1 MTRQRSHLPGIQLRI
16 AEAKQKDVG
25 KSRARLDA
33 ETMAELKVSSGDF
46 IEISGGKKSTAATV
60 LPTEADK
67 SEELGIVRIDGLT
80 RKNAGTSVG
89 ENAMVRKVECYPA
102 KSVSLTPVGTK
113 GSMDR
118 EFAEFV
124 RNRLKG
130 IPVTTGD
137 ELSVII
143 LGNPITFRVQ
153 KHRPKGFVKIETTT
167 SLTILPETTVNR
179 RKILATSYEEIGG
192 LDEEI
197 RRLREIIRAT
207 STAPRSLPEVRRR
220 SSKRYPA
227 LRPSGLWKDLAR
239 KGPCQRVRGKFLLN
253 ERPRNHE
260 QVPTERPRENCGT
273 SSGKRGKIRLALY
286 SLTRLTRLRLVAR
299 KLSAMSKK
307 E

>member
-33 ETMAELKVSSGDF
+33 ETMAALKVSPGDF
-46 IEISGGKKSTAATV
+46 IEVSGGKKSTAATV
-60 LPTEADK
+60 LPVDHSTEADK

-89 ENAMVRKVECYPA
+89 ENAIVRKIECYPA

-137 ELSVII
+137 EISVII

-197 RRLREIIRAT
+197 RRLREIIELPLRH
-207 STAPRSLPEVRRR
+207 PEVFQ
-220 SSKRYPA
+220 KLGVEAPNGILLY
-227 LRPSGLWKDLAR
+227 
-239 KGPCQRVRGKFLLN
+239 GPPG
-253 ERPRNHE
+253 
-260 QVPTERPRENCGT
+260 CG
-273 SSGKRGKIRLALY
+273 
-286 SLTRLTRLRLVAR
+286 
-299 KLSAMSKK
+299 
-307 E
+307 